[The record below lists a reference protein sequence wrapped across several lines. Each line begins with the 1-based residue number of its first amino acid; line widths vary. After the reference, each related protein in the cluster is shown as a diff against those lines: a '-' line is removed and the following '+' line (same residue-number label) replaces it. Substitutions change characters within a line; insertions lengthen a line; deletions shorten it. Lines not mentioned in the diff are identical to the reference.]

1 VDDEASQEPVALE
14 VGMRVRHDRFGEG
27 QVERIEGHG
36 DMMKVTVVFGRHES
50 RKFVARYA
58 RLVPLR

>member
-1 VDDEASQEPVALE
+1 
-14 VGMRVRHDRFGEG
+14 MRVRHDKFGEG
-27 QVERIEGHG
+27 HVQRIEGQG
-36 DMMKVTVVFGRHES
+36 DMMKVTVVFGRNES